1 MGFGQRLTNY
11 TQLMRLD
18 RPVGTLLLL
27 WPTLAAL
34 WLAANGMPSF
44 TDIAVFALGTFVMR
58 AAGCVINDFN
68 DRNLDGQVERT
79 KNRPMAT
86 GAVSEL
92 EALLLFGVLATIA
105 FTLLYY
111 LNPFTRY
118 LAVAG
123 ILVAALYP
131 LMKRWTYLPQVVLGV
146 AFSWGILMA
155 FAQVNGK
162 LESATG
168 LYFTASLLWIV
179 AYDTWLAMVDRED
192 DIKAGIKSTAI
203 LFGEADR
210 LIISILMAS
219 CLFAL
224 ILLGQMKAFGV
235 LYYLGLV
242 VVAGL
247 FIRQL
252 MTTRS
257 KDTAAYFAAFK
268 NNIWVGFVIFVSVV
282 METLAGPSL
291 QNLAQEFFQ

>member
-1 MGFGQRLTNY
+1 
-11 TQLMRLD
+11 
-18 RPVGTLLLL
+18 
-27 WPTLAAL
+27 
-34 WLAANGMPSF
+34 
-44 TDIAVFALGTFVMR
+44 
-58 AAGCVINDFN
+58 
-68 DRNLDGQVERT
+68 
-79 KNRPMAT
+79 
-86 GAVSEL
+86 
-92 EALLLFGVLATIA
+92 LATIA

-179 AYDTWLAMVDRED
+179 AYDTWYAMVDRED

-210 LIISILMAS
+210 FIISILMAS

-224 ILLGQMKAFGV
+224 ILLGQMKTFGV

-291 QNLAQEFFQ
+291 QNLAKEFLQ